1 MPRNSSSGL
10 LLFITLISREFTSLR
25 TKRKVKG
32 SFEVQCSLKSYVSN
46 RAPWGPQIMILFWG
60 ADVLWPLS
68 SFATVTLAR
77 RGQVICRY
85 LLCMACIIVCNDA
98 KKISKLQI
106 RMMPWTWS
114 FIWVLLWPELFSLE
128 ETLFLVKSS
137 CKDNCCIL

>member
-1 MPRNSSSGL
+1 MQKSDLPRNSSSGL

-77 RGQVICRY
+77 RGQVICTQVFT
-85 LLCMACIIVCNDA
+85 MACIIVCNDA
-98 KKISKLQI
+98 KNC
-106 RMMPWTWS
+106 PS
-114 FIWVLLWPELFSLE
+114 FKYDAVDLEFHLGKSRWCLNLSHHHHPVLA
-128 ETLFLVKSS
+128 
-137 CKDNCCIL
+137 